1 MTLLWLKAACIERN
15 RRMIKTAL
23 SFCNHFIPLSPK
35 KAAFYVDESAV
46 IVTFVHYRF
55 PTSAEGHG

>member
-1 MTLLWLKAACIERN
+1 
-15 RRMIKTAL
+15 MIKTAL

-55 PTSAEGHG
+55 PTSVEGHGQGGRYVLFQK

>member
-1 MTLLWLKAACIERN
+1 ML
-15 RRMIKTAL
+15 KTAL
-23 SFCNHFIPLSPK
+23 SSWNLFIPLSSK

-55 PTSAEGHG
+55 PTSAEGRVGGRYASFQK